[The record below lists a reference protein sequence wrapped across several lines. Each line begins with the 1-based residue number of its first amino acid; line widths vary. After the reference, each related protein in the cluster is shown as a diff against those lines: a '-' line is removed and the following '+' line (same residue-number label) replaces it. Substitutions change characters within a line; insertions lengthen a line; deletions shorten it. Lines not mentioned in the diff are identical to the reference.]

1 MIVTPVATTLDE
13 KAAPLLMRVGQI
25 VARYGL
31 VVVLAW
37 IGFGKY
43 VKMEARVL
51 IEHSPLM
58 SWIYDYLSVTAVARG
73 LGTMEIVAAL
83 LIALRP
89 VWPRASAAGSA
100 LAVVLFLG
108 TLSFLF
114 TTPGVVATHAA
125 GLPVLSAQP
134 GQFLL
139 KDLVLIGVAIW
150 TLGDSLRGAVPSPPL
165 PSPPERTCWAA
176 PVGSFTARADDSCEP
191 GGRGCTTPSRSVI
204 VAWQVRA
211 RARGGVAI
219 RTPEGNTGLTFRLC
233 APGEPRY

>member
-1 MIVTPVATTLDE
+1 MQTAAVTANTSQRLAISLTS
-13 KAAPLLMRVGQI
+13 AGQAI
-25 VARYGL
+25 SRYGL

-43 VKMEARVL
+43 VKMESRVL

-58 SWIYDYLSVTAVARG
+58 SWIYDVLSVNTVAKG

-83 LIALRP
+83 LIAIRP
-89 VWPRASAAGSA
+89 LWPRLSAVGSA
-100 LAVVLFLG
+100 LAVVLFVG

-125 GLPVLSAQP
+125 GIPVLSALP

-150 TLGDSLRGAVPSPPL
+150 TLGDCLGATNS
-165 PSPPERTCWAA
+165 AKH
-176 PVGSFTARADDSCEP
+176 
-191 GGRGCTTPSRSVI
+191 
-204 VAWQVRA
+204 
-211 RARGGVAI
+211 
-219 RTPEGNTGLTFRLC
+219 
-233 APGEPRY
+233 

>member
-1 MIVTPVATTLDE
+1 MNDRDP
-13 KAAPLLMRVGQI
+13 KLLAYNITRAGQL
-25 VARYGL
+25 VSRYGL
-31 VVVLAW
+31 VIVLAW

-43 VKMEARVL
+43 VKMESRVL

-58 SWIYDYLSVTAVARG
+58 SWIYDIFSVTTVARG

-100 LAVVLFLG
+100 LAIVLFLG

-125 GLPVLSAQP
+125 GLPVLSALP

-139 KDLVLIGVAIW
+139 KDLVLIGVALW
-150 TLGDSLRGAVPSPPL
+150 TLGDSLTAASSRLIADST
-165 PSPPERTCWAA
+165 ERT
-176 PVGSFTARADDSCEP
+176 
-191 GGRGCTTPSRSVI
+191 
-204 VAWQVRA
+204 
-211 RARGGVAI
+211 AI
-219 RTPEGNTGLTFRLC
+219 P
-233 APGEPRY
+233 

>member
-1 MIVTPVATTLDE
+1 VFPNLIESEEFCMTTTTIATSRFDNM
-13 KAAPLLMRVGQI
+13 AAALMGAGVL
-25 VARYGL
+25 VSRYGL

-58 SWIYDYLSVTAVARG
+58 SWIYDYLSVTTVARG

-89 VWPRASAAGSA
+89 VSPRASTVGSA
-100 LAVVLFLG
+100 LAVVLFMG

-114 TTPGVVATHAA
+114 TTPGVVATHAV
-125 GLPVLSAQP
+125 GVPVLTAQP

-139 KDLVLIGVAIW
+139 KDLVLMGVAVW
-150 TLGDSLRGAVPSPPL
+150 NLGDSLRGAMPQ
-165 PSPPERTCWAA
+165 
-176 PVGSFTARADDSCEP
+176 RAVNESD
-191 GGRGCTTPSRSVI
+191 
-204 VAWQVRA
+204 
-211 RARGGVAI
+211 
-219 RTPEGNTGLTFRLC
+219 
-233 APGEPRY
+233 

>member
-1 MIVTPVATTLDE
+1 LPVTAFSRRKDLFSMIDSSLSPAATSPR
-13 KAAPLLMRVGQI
+13 AARVLTRWGGLI
-25 VARYGL
+25 SRYGL

-43 VKMEARVL
+43 VKMESRVL

-58 SWIYDYLSVTAVARG
+58 SWIYDVFSVTTVARG

-108 TLSFLF
+108 TVSFLF
-114 TTPGVVATHAA
+114 TTPGVIATHAA
-125 GLPVLSAQP
+125 GLPVLSALP

-139 KDLVLIGVAIW
+139 KDLVLIGVAVW
-150 TLGDSLRGAVPSPPL
+150 TLGDSLAALPASRGK
-165 PSPPERTCWAA
+165 
-176 PVGSFTARADDSCEP
+176 
-191 GGRGCTTPSRSVI
+191 PSRIS
-204 VAWQVRA
+204 A
-211 RARGGVAI
+211 
-219 RTPEGNTGLTFRLC
+219 
-233 APGEPRY
+233 

>member
-1 MIVTPVATTLDE
+1 
-13 KAAPLLMRVGQI
+13 MRSTFSADHELHSAKGLKFIDHSLKRLAQSLTRSGQLI
-25 VARYGL
+25 SRYGL

-58 SWIYDYLSVTAVARG
+58 SWIYDVASATTVARG

-89 VWPRASAAGSA
+89 LWPRASAVGSA
-100 LAVVLFLG
+100 LAVVLFL
-108 TLSFLF
+108 
-114 TTPGVVATHAA
+114 

-139 KDLVLIGVAIW
+139 KDLVLIGVSLW
-150 TLGDSLRGAVPSPPL
+150 TLGDSL
-165 PSPPERTCWAA
+165 AA
-176 PVGSFTARADDSCEP
+176 ARSTREAE
-191 GGRGCTTPSRSVI
+191 PSRPAGANWPNLRRS
-204 VAWQVRA
+204 AA
-211 RARGGVAI
+211 RR
-219 RTPEGNTGLTFRLC
+219 
-233 APGEPRY
+233 